1 MKKLPTVVGSRPS
14 CLAIVTCISFDGLF
28 VSWKKSVGRT
38 TSVNNNNN
46 NNNSNMRGHETNFW
60 DPIREKAKEIAYN
73 LKLFLKLSSK
83 IDRVVNNS
91 IIFEYYFHRTAIRYD

>member
-46 NNNSNMRGHETNFW
+46 MRGHKTNFW
-60 DPIREKAKEIAYN
+60 DPIRGKAKEIAYN